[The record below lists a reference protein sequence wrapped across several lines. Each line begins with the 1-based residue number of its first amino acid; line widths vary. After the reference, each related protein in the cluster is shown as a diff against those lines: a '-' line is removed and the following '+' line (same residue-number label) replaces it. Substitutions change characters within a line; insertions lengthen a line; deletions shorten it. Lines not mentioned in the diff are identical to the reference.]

1 MMMVCVTWKVFYKDK
16 FFFLFTVHENKIS
29 FKSCTFE
36 KNKTSKHFW
45 KEDQN
50 FECVQKRKKVVHR
63 ESRVIFR
70 KISEGGHYVK
80 NPYHY

>member
-1 MMMVCVTWKVFYKDK
+1 MVCVTWKVFYKDK
-16 FFFLFTVHENKIS
+16 FFFLFTVHENKRS

-50 FECVQKRKKVVHR
+50 FECVQKQKK
-63 ESRVIFR
+63 
-70 KISEGGHYVK
+70 
-80 NPYHY
+80 